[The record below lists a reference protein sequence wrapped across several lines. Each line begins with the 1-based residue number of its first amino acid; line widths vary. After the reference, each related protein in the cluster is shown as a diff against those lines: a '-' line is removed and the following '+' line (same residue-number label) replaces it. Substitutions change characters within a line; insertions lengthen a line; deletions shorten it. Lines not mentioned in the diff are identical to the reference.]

1 MGAHRPG
8 NGSGRAGVRRS
19 AQSPF
24 TPASSPFGAG
34 PDRVAASGP
43 GLPDD
48 GELSTEWALSTE
60 RALPDSRVLPR
71 ELAALRRAFELS
83 ARGPA
88 DDPNPRVGCV
98 LLAPDGGVIAEGWH
112 RGAGTA
118 HAEAAALAAARA
130 VGSDVRGATA
140 VVSLEPCAHWGRTGP
155 CAVALA
161 DAGITRV
168 VFSVPDP
175 NPVAAGGTQV
185 LRERGVEVIGGVAEA
200 SGREAL
206 GDWLA
211 RQVAPLPGEVGARP
225 QVLVKMAATLDGRV
239 AAADGTSRWITG
251 PAARD
256 HAHGTRARVG
266 AIVVGTGTLLA
277 DDPALTARLPD
288 GSLAD
293 HQPLRVVMG
302 TRPVPDDA
310 AVRGPGG
317 ALLALRTHDPA
328 EVLRELSSRGVREVL
343 IEGGPTIA
351 SAFLAAGLA
360 DELHAYISPAL
371 LGAGAQAVSGL
382 GISTITSAL
391 RFHIV
396 DVHRLGDDLLV
407 VARPR
412 SPG

>member
-1 MGAHRPG
+1 
-8 NGSGRAGVRRS
+8 
-19 AQSPF
+19 
-24 TPASSPFGAG
+24 
-34 PDRVAASGP
+34 
-43 GLPDD
+43 
-48 GELSTEWALSTE
+48 
-60 RALPDSRVLPR
+60 
-71 ELAALRRAFELS
+71 
-83 ARGPA
+83 
-88 DDPNPRVGCV
+88 
-98 LLAPDGGVIAEGWH
+98 
-112 RGAGTA
+112 
-118 HAEAAALAAARA
+118 
-130 VGSDVRGATA
+130 
-140 VVSLEPCAHWGRTGP
+140 
-155 CAVALA
+155 
-161 DAGITRV
+161 
-168 VFSVPDP
+168 
-175 NPVAAGGTQV
+175 
-185 LRERGVEVIGGVAEA
+185 
-200 SGREAL
+200 
-206 GDWLA
+206 
-211 RQVAPLPGEVGARP
+211 
-225 QVLVKMAATLDGRV
+225 
-239 AAADGTSRWITG
+239 
-251 PAARD
+251 
-256 HAHGTRARVG
+256 GTRARVG

-360 DELHAYISPAL
+360 DELHAYIAPAL

-412 SPG
+412 PPG